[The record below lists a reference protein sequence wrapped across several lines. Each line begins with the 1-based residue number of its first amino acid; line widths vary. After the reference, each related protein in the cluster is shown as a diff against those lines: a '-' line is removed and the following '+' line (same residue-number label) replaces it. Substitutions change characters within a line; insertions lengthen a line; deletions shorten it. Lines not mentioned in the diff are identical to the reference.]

1 VPETTTDPRF
11 ANIAA
16 KLHAHAAVHP
26 GFSAQLSIRIGDGL
40 VCDELAGT
48 GLDVDSMTGVYSVTK
63 GVAAL
68 VIAQL
73 VYDGALELDR
83 AIVDYW
89 PEFGAQ
95 GKTAITVRQAL
106 SHRAGLPVAARTLS
120 IGELADAGAA
130 SVLAEQRP
138 LWAPDSAFGYHA
150 LTIGILME
158 ELVRR
163 SAGTTLQRFFET
175 QIREPLAADFYL
187 GLPEDLDHRYRWVED
202 PRLDPTQAAEVASRP
217 PVDALAAA
225 VFSNTDAPDDR
236 SPQGVSTN
244 NVAIR
249 RRGPA
254 AIGGVG
260 NARGL
265 SSLYAATLAG
275 ARRPIAAPDVFA
287 DLAQQQSWGIDRVLN
302 VANCFGTVFMLPQPR
317 MPFGSVGAYGHDG
330 AGGALAFADPTT
342 GVAFAYIP
350 SPMQYPGGA
359 DPLSIE
365 LARDAMLVA
374 RAIA

>member
-1 VPETTTDPRF
+1 MPEATADPRF
-11 ANIAA
+11 ENISA
-16 KLHAHAAVHP
+16 KLHDHAAAHP
-26 GFSAQLSIRIGDGL
+26 GFSAQLSIRIGDDL
-40 VCDELAGT
+40 VLDDVAGA
-48 GLDVDSMTGVYSVTK
+48 GLDVDSMTGVYSVSK

-73 VYDGALELDR
+73 VHDGALELDR
-83 AIVDYW
+83 AVVDYW
-89 PEFGAQ
+89 PEFGAN
-95 GKTAITVRQAL
+95 GKTAITVRQVL
-106 SHRAGLPVAARTLS
+106 SHRAGLPLAARTLA
-120 IGELADAGAA
+120 IRELSDAGAA
-130 SVLAEQRP
+130 AVLAEQRP
-138 LWAPDSAFGYHA
+138 LWAPGSAFGYHA

-175 QIREPLAADFYL
+175 QIREPLGADFYL
-187 GLPEDLDHRYRWVED
+187 GLPADLDHRYRWVAD
-202 PRLDPTQAAEVASRP
+202 PRLNPTQAAEVASRP
-217 PVDALAAA
+217 PVDDLAAA

-244 NVAIR
+244 NVEIR

-260 NARGL
+260 NTRGL
-265 SSLYAATLAG
+265 SLLYAATLPG
-275 ARRPIAAPDVFA
+275 TRRPIANPEVFA
-287 DLAQQQSWGIDRVLN
+287 DMAQQQSWGIDRVLN

-330 AGGALAFADPTT
+330 AGGALAFADPAT

-359 DPLSIE
+359 DPLSIA
-365 LARDAMLVA
+365 LARDAMLIA
-374 RAIA
+374 RAA